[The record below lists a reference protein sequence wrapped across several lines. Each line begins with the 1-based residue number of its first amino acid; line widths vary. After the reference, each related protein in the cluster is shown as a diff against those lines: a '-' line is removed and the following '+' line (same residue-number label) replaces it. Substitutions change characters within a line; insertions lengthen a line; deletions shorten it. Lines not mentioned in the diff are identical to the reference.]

1 MSSIQGWYARLEQ
14 AWGGSIRR
22 RLVWSFSLV
31 SMAIILGSG
40 LLLYSLQ
47 RDFLYAQGNR
57 SAIDLA
63 RTLSFSGASWVLAND
78 SAGLQEV
85 LKGASEATDL
95 KFAIV
100 LSPQGEILA
109 STRPAYIGQ
118 FFSDAPSQRLL
129 GLPPK
134 PQILLDQSDLI
145 DVAVPIQSGDR
156 HIGWVRV
163 ELTRDTAN
171 ANLRRN
177 AAVGAGIATCLLLMI
192 AVIATKL
199 ARGLTTGL
207 HRLARVADD
216 AEHGRAFQREDTERA
231 DEIGVLARHLYR
243 SLDSIDEEKRAKI
256 ESETRFRRLVQVA
269 PIPLAYLSKSGV
281 IEHFNDRFAT
291 LFGYTH
297 EDIPTIEAWWRH
309 AYPDEAYRQ
318 WVIATWSAAVQAASE
333 SGQDIQPSEYRVA
346 RKNGEVRIME
356 ISGVL
361 LGDDVLATFIDL
373 TARKQAEEALRA
385 SLREKES
392 LLKEVHHRVK
402 NNLQVITSLLRL
414 EAGRSTQPDTK
425 SVLKD
430 MQNRIRSMAL
440 LHESLYRAENLEQV
454 NLPDYITQVTTHLYR
469 SMAVERGKIQ
479 LHLDLAPMS
488 IALEQAVPCGLLV
501 NELVSNCLKHGFPDG
516 RSGEIRIE
524 LQAGSGG
531 PQVRLRVSDTGVG
544 LPPDFEEKRAC
555 SLGMQLVADLARQL
569 KGQLEI
575 GGGPGVGAVFEVA
588 FTPKGWT
595 GIEN

>member
-1 MSSIQGWYARLEQ
+1 MNPLQRMVARTER
-14 AWGGSIRR
+14 AWGQSIRR

-31 SMAIILGSG
+31 SLAIILGSG
-40 LLLYSLQ
+40 YSLFSLH
-47 RDFLYAQGNR
+47 RDFLYAQGTR
-57 SAIDLA
+57 SALDLA
-63 RTLSFSGASWVLAND
+63 RTLSFSSTSWVLAND
-78 SAGLQEV
+78 LAGLQEV
-85 LKGASEATDL
+85 LKGASDATDI
-95 KFAIV
+95 KFAVV
-100 LSPQGEILA
+100 LSAQGEILA
-109 STRPAYIGQ
+109 STKPAYIGQ
-118 FFSDAPSQRLL
+118 YFSDAPSQHLL
-129 GLPPK
+129 GLHPE
-134 PQILLDQSDLI
+134 PQILLEQSDLI
-145 DVAVPIQSGDR
+145 DVAVPIRSGDR

-171 ANLRRN
+171 ANLRRS
-177 AAVGAGIATCLLLMI
+177 AAIGIGIASGLLLMI
-192 AVIATKL
+192 AVIATRL

-207 HRLARVADD
+207 DRLARVASD
-216 AEHGRAFQREDTERA
+216 AEHGRAFQREDNDRA

-243 SLDSIDEEKRAKI
+243 TLDAIDEEKQAKI
-256 ESETRFRRLVQVA
+256 ESETRFRRLVKVA

-281 IEHFNDRFAT
+281 IEHFNDRFAQ
-291 LFGYTH
+291 LFGYSH
-297 EDIPTIEAWWRH
+297 EDIPTIEAWWLL
-309 AYPDEAYRQ
+309 AYPDEAYRR

-333 SGQDIQPSEYRVA
+333 SGQDIQPDEYRVA
-346 RKNGEVRIME
+346 CKNGEVRVME

-373 TARKQAEEALRA
+373 TARKQAEETLRA

-425 SVLKD
+425 SVLKE

-454 NLPDYITQVTTHLYR
+454 NLPDYITQVTTHLFR
-469 SMAVERGKIQ
+469 SMAAERGKIQ

-501 NELVSNCLKHGFPDG
+501 NELVSNCLKHGFPEG
-516 RSGEIRIE
+516 RAGDIHIE
-524 LQAGSGG
+524 LQAVGGG
-531 PQVRLRVSDTGVG
+531 PQVRLRVCDTGVG
-544 LPPDFEEKRAC
+544 LPPDFEEKRAS

-569 KGQLEI
+569 KGRLEI
-575 GGGPGVGAVFEVA
+575 GGGPGVGTVFEVA
-588 FTPKGWT
+588 FTLKGRT
-595 GIEN
+595 GSEG